1 MKAVCWVTELVFS
14 SHSQFYIKVVL
25 WTLFIPD
32 LNQHEHKENQP
43 QHLQMQTSSVVL
55 IDLICETSREQ
66 IYPAQSCLKPVF
78 WGVFFRKR
86 LTWPKVV
93 ASVAGLEECLC
104 WQMMGQCWISPRQST
119 GEQRAKHSIGVALIS
134 DTS

>member
-32 LNQHEHKENQP
+32 LNQHGHKENQP

-78 WGVFFRKR
+78 CFFFFPEVPYLAKSSGISGWPTGMPVLTDDGSVLDLAKAKNRGAESKAQHWG
-86 LTWPKVV
+86 
-93 ASVAGLEECLC
+93 C
-104 WQMMGQCWISPRQST
+104 
-119 GEQRAKHSIGVALIS
+119 S
-134 DTS
+134 DF